1 MASPKAPA
9 DILDTLPGHNPLRDG
24 GVRVAGHSTF
34 PERKRR
40 RLSIDQP
47 VVHGPDDEMER
58 LLREAGVEAA
68 ELDAMT
74 PTERAVLRQCLGELA
89 EGGISRT
96 AADLVRTDY
105 KWMPVGI
112 EQFLEDPYYLG
123 NHTKEL
129 FPKCRSLMY
138 DVFNQ
143 SVTSDK
149 SQVIE
154 ATEVILGGALGWGKS
169 TLGALGMTYDLY
181 RMTCLHNPHAFY
193 GIMAGAKI
201 VFACYSV
208 SKEQAADGAFAKILT
223 WVEAC
228 PYFREKVP
236 RIGNHTTRAHFRG
249 CPVLLITGSRTVHA
263 LGKDVFS
270 FLLDEANFLGA
281 PGGQEEQ
288 GLAYSIYNNAKERL
302 RSRFMDVG
310 GNIPGKVWLISSK
323 RTHASF
329 LESHIAEAK
338 DDISAG
344 MTRLYEY
351 SQWEVRDPARFT
363 KPKFRIEVGDRI
375 YPSRVLVGGEDP
387 RPGAD
392 VITVPGEY
400 RGEFERD
407 VDSALR
413 NLAGVA
419 TESLSPLFRDKT
431 VLQRCVVP
439 GMVHPFTRDEIST
452 DVNNDIAID
461 TYFRP
466 EVMFKVHMSRYVVRN
481 SPDAPRYIGVDT
493 AFTNDSMGIASVYQR
508 GWKEVRRL
516 RNDGTYYVDRAPR
529 FAVDFVLRIKPP
541 RGSEIDL
548 SKMRAFIISL
558 RDMGLPIRRVTCDG
572 HQSRD
577 SFQILRKLDFDA
589 VLYSVDKTEDA
600 YMTLR
605 QAIVEERLEYYNYP
619 VLIRELSELE
629 RDVVAGKVDHP
640 KVSPST
646 GEPGSKDCSDAL
658 SSALYQASIDT
669 KAQVGGLDRQGQT
682 DTVAEAKA
690 PGGNLPWNVL
700 DRDLR

>member
-34 PERKRR
+34 HERKRR
-40 RLSIDQP
+40 RLAIDAP

-112 EQFLEDPYYLG
+112 EQFLADPYYMG
-123 NHTKEL
+123 EHTKEL
-129 FPKCRSLMY
+129 YPKCRALLH
-138 DVFNQ
+138 DVFSSASNGH
-143 SVTSDK
+143 
-149 SQVIE
+149 E
-154 ATEVILGGALGWGKS
+154 PAECLLGGSLGWGKTVS
-169 TLGALGMTYDLY
+169 AALGMTYDIY
-181 RMTCLHNPHAFY
+181 RMTCLHDPHAFY
-193 GIMAGAKI
+193 GIMPGAKI

-208 SKEQAADGAFAKILT
+208 SKEQAADSAFAKIINWT
-223 WVEAC
+223 AGS
-228 PYFREKVP
+228 PYFREKAPKV
-236 RIGNHTTRAHFRG
+236 GNHTTRAHFRG
-249 CPVLLITGSRTVHA
+249 CPVLLITGSTELHSIGRDMFA
-263 LGKDVFS
+263 
-270 FLLDEANFLGA
+270 FLLDEANFLTA
-281 PGGQEEQ
+281 RGGVDEQ
-288 GLAYSIYNNAKERL
+288 SRAYAIYTNASQRMK
-302 RSRFMDVG
+302 SRFMADG
-310 GNIPGKVWLISSK
+310 GSLPGKVWLVSSK

-329 LESHIAEAK
+329 LEGHIADSK

-344 MTRLYEY
+344 LTKLYEY

-363 KPKFRIEVGDRI
+363 KPKFKVEVGDRI
-375 YPSRVLVGGEDP
+375 LPSRILVAGEDP

-392 VITVPGEY
+392 VIVVPGEY

-407 VDSALR
+407 MDGALR
-413 NLAGVA
+413 NLAGIA
-419 TESLSPLFRDKT
+419 TESMSPLFRDKT
-431 VLQRCVVP
+431 VILRCISKER
-439 GMVHPFTRDEIST
+439 VHPFTRAEIST
-452 DVNNDIAID
+452 STADDLHIE
-461 TYFRP
+461 TYFRA
-466 EVMFKVHMSRYVVRN
+466 EAMFKIHMSRYVVRED
-481 SPDAPRYIGVDT
+481 PDAPRFVGIDIGLVHD
-493 AFTNDSMGIASVYQR
+493 AMGIVCVHQR

-529 FAVDFVLRIKPP
+529 VVVDFMLRITPP
-541 RGSEIDL
+541 KGAEIDL
-548 SKMRAFIISL
+548 SKMRAFLISL
-558 RDMGLPIRRVTCDG
+558 RDMGLPIYRVTTDG
-572 HQSRD
+572 YNSRD
-577 SFQILRKLDFDA
+577 TMQILRKLDFDA

-605 QAIVEERLEYYNYP
+605 QAIVEERIEYYEYP
-619 VLIRELSELE
+619 TLIRELSELE
-629 RDVVAGKVDHP
+629 RDVEARKVNHP
-640 KVSPST
+640 KISPST
-646 GEPGSKDCSDAL
+646 GLPAGKDVADGLAAAVHNCL
-658 SSALYQASIDT
+658 LDT
-669 KAQVGGLDRQGQT
+669 KVQVGGLDRQGQT